1 MQRLARII
9 LITLMIVV
17 FAQAVH
23 QNGGVQ
29 QTIVKIA
36 TALASANTGTGE

>member
-1 MQRLARII
+1 MQRLARLM
-9 LITLMIVV
+9 LISLVIVV
-17 FAQAVH
+17 FAQAVR